1 MRLLYTGSGW
11 RSFADILARRAGPGL
26 EITVWDREVPLE
38 RAIAGADVLLPSNAI
53 IDAGAVAAG
62 GRLRLIQQPA
72 AGVDNIDREAA
83 RARGI
88 PVCNAPGANG
98 GAVAEAALFL
108 MLALARRL
116 PAARAAFAARRIGE
130 PVGRELGGRHLG
142 VVGRGRTGAALLRL
156 AEGIG
161 MTTSAIGARRTD
173 AEWHAFL
180 GRADVISLHCP
191 LDESTRDL
199 LDDDAFAAM
208 KPGALLVNCARGPVV
223 NRAALE
229 RALDRGQLA
238 GVAMDVFWEEPWDP
252 ADPLFARPEV
262 VVMPHI
268 AGSTEEALTRVAD
281 LCLENVRRVLRGE
294 EPLHRVA

>member
-11 RSFADILARRAGPGL
+11 RSFADVLARRAGPEL
-26 EITVWDREVPLE
+26 EVAVWDREVPLE
-38 RAIAGADVLLPSNAI
+38 QAIAGADVLLPSNAI
-53 IDAGAVAAG
+53 IDAGAIAAG
-62 GRLRLIQQPA
+62 VRLRLIQQPA

-98 GAVAEAALFL
+98 GAVAEAALLL

-116 PAARAAFAARRIGE
+116 PAAREAFAARRIGE
-130 PVGRELGGRHLG
+130 PAGRELAGRHLG
-142 VVGRGRTGAALLRL
+142 VVGGGRTGAALMRL
-156 AEGIG
+156 AAGIG
-161 MTTSAIGARRTD
+161 MTTSAIGSRRTA
-173 AEWHAFL
+173 AEWRAFL

-208 KPGALLVNCARGPVV
+208 RPGALLVNCARGPVV
-223 NRAALE
+223 NRGALE
-229 RALDRGQLA
+229 RALDRGHLA

-252 ADPLFARPEV
+252 DDPLFGRPEV
-262 VVMPHI
+262 MVTPHL
-268 AGSTEEALTRVAD
+268 AGSTEESFTRIAD
-281 LCLENVRRVLRGE
+281 LCLENVRRVLCGE